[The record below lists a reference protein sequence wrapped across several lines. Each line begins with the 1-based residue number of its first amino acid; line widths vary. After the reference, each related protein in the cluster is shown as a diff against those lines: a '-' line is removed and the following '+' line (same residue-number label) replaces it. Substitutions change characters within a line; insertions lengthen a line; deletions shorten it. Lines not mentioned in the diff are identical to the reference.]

1 MPDVRL
7 SPSPAGLPLARAAGN
22 EVSRFSCAQRAPN
35 FAACQGS
42 QTTWVRR
49 PARDV
54 APWQRVAFPFRRQ
67 GRRPQFVV
75 FEAPYPARR
84 CPCLCFG
91 PHLTMRPARLGVRMD
106 SLLLSCRTL
115 SFPIAC
121 RFISALRLSHDA
133 RKALC
138 TRVGQTLSCVKRVGF
153 SAFFYSFSRLRLRL
167 AHRGSDQSRDRGAL
181 WAESGFRD

>member
-1 MPDVRL
+1 
-7 SPSPAGLPLARAAGN
+7 
-22 EVSRFSCAQRAPN
+22 
-35 FAACQGS
+35 
-42 QTTWVRR
+42 
-49 PARDV
+49 
-54 APWQRVAFPFRRQ
+54 
-67 GRRPQFVV
+67 
-75 FEAPYPARR
+75 
-84 CPCLCFG
+84 
-91 PHLTMRPARLGVRMD
+91 MD

-121 RFISALRLSHDA
+121 RFIPAHRLSHQA

-153 SAFFYSFSRLRLRL
+153 SAFFYSFSRLRLGL